1 MMSLTN
7 VLVCQSLATLL
18 ISLFIYSKNEI
29 KEKNEIKDKIFI
41 LKGSF
46 VIGEFIL
53 YRFKNSFLIKSL
65 IKINLKC
72 ISDVLNINEKLKKAK
87 EITAAQ
93 ISYFLMFLFI
103 SLITA
108 AVSENYKTIIYINLL
123 SLVLCLYIFLS
134 FYNSKKQ
141 ISDEIDSALP
151 NVYLK
156 LTLLL
161 SSGIILKNAWK
172 EVAYSSDEKFYKL
185 MQKADK
191 EVENG
196 ESFSKALEELSKSTD
211 NHEVRKFVLLIL
223 ENIRK
228 GGDNLRETFLLAS
241 GENFEMKKQKV
252 KKKAIIADQRLL
264 FPIILMFIG
273 IVFMIIVPLFSDIM
287 K

>member
-18 ISLFIYSKNEI
+18 ISFFIYSKNEI

-41 LKGSF
+41 LKDSF

-53 YRFKNSFLIKSL
+53 YRCKNSFLIKSL

-93 ISYFLMFLFI
+93 ISYFLMFLFL

-141 ISDEIDSALP
+141 ISDEIDSDLP

>member
-1 MMSLTN
+1 MMSFTN
-7 VLVCQSLATLL
+7 ILVCQSFASLL
-18 ISLFIYSKNEI
+18 ISFFIYA
-29 KEKNEIKDKIFI
+29 KNEIKDKNKVNDKIFI
-41 LKGSF
+41 LKDSF

-53 YRFKNSFLIKSL
+53 SRFKSGFLIKYL
-65 IKINLKC
+65 IKLNLKC
-72 ISDVLNINEKLKKAK
+72 VSDVFNVNEKLKKAQ
-87 EITAAQ
+87 EITVAQ
-93 ISYFLMFLFI
+93 ISYFLIFLFI
-103 SLITA
+103 SLVTS
-108 AVSENYKTIIYINLL
+108 AVSENYKIIIYINLL
-123 SLVLCLYIFLS
+123 SLILCVYIFLS
-134 FYNSKKQ
+134 FNNSKKQ
-141 ISDEIDSALP
+141 IRDEIDSALP
-151 NVYLK
+151 SVYLK

-223 ENIRK
+223 ENIKK

-241 GENFEMKKQKV
+241 GENFEMKKQKA

-273 IVFMIIVPLFSDIM
+273 VVFMIIVPLFSDIM

>member
-1 MMSLTN
+1 MMSFTN
-7 VLVCQSLATLL
+7 ILVCQSFASLL
-18 ISLFIYSKNEI
+18 ISFFIYA
-29 KEKNEIKDKIFI
+29 KNEIKDKNKVNDKIFI
-41 LKGSF
+41 LKDSF

-53 YRFKNSFLIKSL
+53 SRFKSSFLIKSL
-65 IKINLKC
+65 IKLNLKC
-72 ISDVLNINEKLKKAK
+72 ISDVFNVNEKLKKAQ
-87 EITAAQ
+87 EITVAQ
-93 ISYFLMFLFI
+93 ISYFLIFLFI
-103 SLITA
+103 SLVTT
-108 AVSENYKTIIYINLL
+108 AVSENYKIIIYINLL
-123 SLVLCLYIFLS
+123 SSILCVYIFLS
-134 FYNSKKQ
+134 FNNSKKQ
-141 ISDEIDSALP
+141 IRDEIDSALP
-151 NVYLK
+151 SVYLK

-223 ENIRK
+223 ENIKK

-241 GENFEMKKQKV
+241 GENFEMKKQKA

>member
-1 MMSLTN
+1 MMSFTN
-7 VLVCQSLATLL
+7 ILVCQSFASLL
-18 ISLFIYSKNEI
+18 ISFFIYA
-29 KEKNEIKDKIFI
+29 KNEIKDKNKVNDKIFI
-41 LKGSF
+41 LKDSF

-53 YRFKNSFLIKSL
+53 SRFKSSFLIKSL
-65 IKINLKC
+65 IKLNLKC
-72 ISDVLNINEKLKKAK
+72 ISDVFNLNEKLKKAQ
-87 EITAAQ
+87 EITVAQ
-93 ISYFLMFLFI
+93 ISYFLIFLFI
-103 SLITA
+103 SLVTT
-108 AVSENYKTIIYINLL
+108 AVSENYKIMIYINLL
-123 SLVLCLYIFLS
+123 SLILCAYIFLS
-134 FYNSKKQ
+134 FNNSKKQ
-141 ISDEIDSALP
+141 IRDEIDSALP
-151 NVYLK
+151 SVYLK

-223 ENIRK
+223 ENIKK

-241 GENFEMKKQKV
+241 GENFEMKKQKA

-273 IVFMIIVPLFSDIM
+273 VVFMIIVPLFSDIM